1 MTRSQKSWGQ
11 MGDNAEPTK
20 MRLSLKDFGLYIIDM
35 VNYPQADTEMG
46 GIRHKPEGL
55 FSELHLKLQ

>member
-20 MRLSLKDFGLYIIDM
+20 MRLSLKDFGLYTRDL

-46 GIRHKPEGL
+46 GIGHKPEGL